1 MNRYFF
7 KTSGVAVFG
16 LLLETNQ
23 EVFIG
28 SGYSCNKSF
37 GVYINSKHNRT
48 DGGSRITADNLCS
61 IYDIDTQIC
70 ALNSEEFT

>member
-7 KTSGVAVFG
+7 KTRNIAVFG

-28 SGYSCNKSF
+28 SGYSCNTSF
-37 GVYINSKHNRT
+37 GVYIN
-48 DGGSRITADNLCS
+48 GGIDIGSCFRADNLCS